1 MPSAPEHLDRLISLR
16 AVCDRCGISR
26 TTVWRLM
33 RAGQFPPST
42 AIGARAL
49 WSEHEIQHWIA
60 DRLDARDLSA
70 TIENTRVLRQVS

>member
-1 MPSAPEHLDRLISLR
+1 MPSVPEHLDRLISLR

-49 WSEHEIQHWIA
+49 WSEHEIQRWIA
-60 DRLDARDLSA
+60 DRLAQRARVV
-70 TIENTRVLRQVS
+70 EPRRLRAI